1 MAEGGLVALPM
12 HGEVKLRKEGY
23 RTRDGHVL
31 EWIERLR
38 PDLPVT
44 VRSRPEPF
52 PRVSLARRHGRTNP
66 SWEWQ
71 SPQPLT
77 LPPLKAK
84 REWWVKSL
92 RFEPGAEVGY
102 DAAIVWNP
110 IAGAHLL
117 GRTIQAKRLVVD
129 LLDDWSVH
137 VAFEPIHPELEE
149 AYARVFELAD
159 VITANSEGT
168 VKLAARFGHE
178 AVLLTNGVDAERFE
192 AAGDRRGDD
201 SPLTV
206 GYAGKLSERLDLEM
220 VTGTAARLPDVRF
233 EIAGPLTSATPQAD
247 REIRRTLER
256 QPNVHLLGDI
266 PYEVLPDLIGTWDLG
281 WVPHRIGKFEVGGD
295 VIKTYEYRAAGLPTV
310 ITPII
315 GADRSPD
322 GVTVVESVDDA
333 VSAIEAIAET
343 GPRPPRIPAD
353 LPDSMSWR
361 EKTGYLLGALD
372 L

>member
-1 MAEGGLVALPM
+1 M

-31 EWIERLR
+31 EWLGRLR

-52 PRVSLARRHGRTNP
+52 PRVSLARRHGYANP
-66 SWEWQ
+66 GWRWE

-77 LPPLKAK
+77 VPPLKAK

-92 RFEPGAEVGY
+92 KFEPSDQVSY

-117 GRTIQAKRLVVD
+117 ERTVRADRIVVD

-137 VAFEPIHPELEE
+137 VAFEPIHPQLEE
-149 AYARVFELAD
+149 AYARVFDLAD

-192 AAGDRRGDD
+192 AAGDSRADD
-201 SPLTV
+201 TEIVV

-220 VTGTAARLPDVRF
+220 VTGVAGRLPDVRF
-233 EIAGPLTSATPQAD
+233 DVAGPLTSATPRAD
-247 REIRRTLER
+247 REIRRVLEG
-256 QPNVHLLGDI
+256 QPNVRLLGDV
-266 PYEVLPDLIGTWDLG
+266 PYERLPDLIATWDIG

-315 GADRSPD
+315 GADRAPD
-322 GVTVVESVDDA
+322 GVTIAATVDDA
-333 VSAIEAIAET
+333 VKAIEAITES
-343 GPRPPRIPAD
+343 GPRPARVPAD
-353 LPDSMSWR
+353 LPESMSWR
-361 EKTGYLLGALD
+361 EKTGRLLDALGV
-372 L
+372 